1 MEAVSSVLAFAGE
14 DGRNTCLSVNPAFL
28 TRLFCAVG
36 PVRTNIWVGGG
47 LLSVVCNVDAT
58 PQAPLTPSPHPWTVC
73 STCSIVSARKR
84 RGPRPLPWKQLPGWA
99 RIPGIWQG
107 WRRTADSSCPLTRG
121 DDTSHLLFLFRLI
134 MGSAQQLSLSRSH

>member
-58 PQAPLTPSPHPWTVC
+58 PPSTPDPFSPPL
-73 STCSIVSARKR
+73 
-84 RGPRPLPWKQLPGWA
+84 
-99 RIPGIWQG
+99 
-107 WRRTADSSCPLTRG
+107 DSVQ
-121 DDTSHLLFLFRLI
+121 HLLHCVCQEEER
-134 MGSAQQLSLSRSH
+134 APAPSLEAAAWLGTHPRNLAGLEENG